1 MTNPPIIRKFT
12 NDDGTLIK
20 EYEYFFIENQYLET
34 KDIVEKFYKTFN
46 KTISP
51 SYVREC
57 LKNLNVFHKLRSPA
71 KKIGDILVKNK
82 NKKKNKELFI
92 KVGGHEYRNYSRYVY
107 ETYYN
112 TKIPDDCVIFHLDLD
127 VFNNKPDN
135 LRLLPKKYHTYVNR
149 FWKDKVSPE
158 DWKLFLLMLELRCT
172 VNKKAEELKLRR
184 IKGARL

>member
-12 NDDGTLIK
+12 NDDRTLIK

-34 KDIVEKFYKTFN
+34 KDIAEKFYKTFN
-46 KTISP
+46 KTISLG
-51 SYVREC
+51 YIRKC
-57 LKNLNVFHKLRSPA
+57 LKNLNVFHKPQRPE

-82 NKKKNKELFI
+82 NKSKNKELFI
-92 KVGGHEYRNYSRYVY
+92 KTGSHEYKNYSRYVY

-112 TKIPDDCVIFHLDLD
+112 EKVPSDYIIFHLDLD
-127 VFNNKPDN
+127 VFNNNPDN

-158 DWKLFLLMLELRCT
+158 DWNLFLLMLELRCI
-172 VNKKAEELKLRR
+172 VNKKSEELKLRR
-184 IKGARL
+184 VKGVRL

>member
-12 NDDGTLIK
+12 NDDGTIIK
-20 EYEYFFIENQYLET
+20 EYKDFLIENQYLET
-34 KDIVEKFYKTFN
+34 KDIVKKFYNTFN

-51 SYVREC
+51 SHTRE
-57 LKNLNVFHKLRSPA
+57 LLHKLNAFHKLPAPA
-71 KKIGDILVKNK
+71 KKIGDILIKNGAT
-82 NKKKNKELFI
+82 KKNKELFI
-92 KVGGHEYRNYSRYVY
+92 KVGGHEYRNYARYVY

-112 TKIPDDCVIFHLDLD
+112 KKIPDDCIVFHLDLD
-127 VFNNKPDN
+127 IFNNKPDN

-158 DWKLFLLMLELRCT
+158 DWNLFLLMLELRCT